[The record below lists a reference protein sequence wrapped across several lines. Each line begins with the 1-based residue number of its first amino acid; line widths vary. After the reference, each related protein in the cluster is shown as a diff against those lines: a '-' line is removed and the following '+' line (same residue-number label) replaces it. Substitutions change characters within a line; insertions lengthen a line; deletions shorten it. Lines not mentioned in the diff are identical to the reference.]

1 MANPLIPKKD
11 NSNKFVDLPHSAGIL
26 DDYAVRKN
34 VATREGTIE
43 KVPVSDNDIA
53 NKAYVDSKLGGD
65 ITADT
70 ITLNNPN
77 SEFYNPAVGVNTHIS
92 AGTFHIIDTATFPVI
107 LYQGNPA
114 NTTIQTV
121 NVSGY
126 LPASAKAVL
135 LLVNIDEDG
144 GVTRQLN
151 LYMDAAGTIL
161 LNRVLNY
168 SGNAEWRQYIH
179 PFSVNSETGIP
190 NQNIYWNVSNADVDN
205 VYIQLIGYWC

>member
-92 AGTFHIIDTATFPVI
+92 AGTLHIIDPATFPVI
-107 LYQGNPA
+107 LYQGDP
-114 NTTIQTV
+114 TTIAVQTID
-121 NVSGY
+121 VSGY

-135 LLVNIDEDG
+135 LLVNVDENG
-144 GVTRQLN
+144 GTNQHLN
-151 LYMDAAGTIL
+151 FYLDLAGTIMTH
-161 LNRVLNY
+161 RVSNY
-168 SGNAEWRQYIH
+168 TSNAGWNQGII
-179 PFSVNSETGIP
+179 PFWINAGVP
-190 NQNIYWNVSNADVDN
+190 VQNIYWNVSNTNVDN